1 MLIYKKILKEDMA
14 QFLELANKMIYE
26 RGLNETDFDR
36 TMFNFNIKNWLVDPS
51 ILCFGSWLG
60 ETLIGFSLLL
70 IDHPLHNKNK
80 RMNLEL
86 LYVLPEHRTIE
97 YYKELVGF
105 VYSKSKELKI
115 DILRTP
121 ITNFTLDQNEM
132 SMMMMRVGFKIADT
146 IYDLEIN

>member
-1 MLIYKKILKEDMA
+1 
-14 QFLELANKMIYE
+14 
-26 RGLNETDFDR
+26 
-36 TMFNFNIKNWLVDPS
+36 
-51 ILCFGSWLG
+51 
-60 ETLIGFSLLL
+60 
-70 IDHPLHNKNK
+70 
-80 RMNLEL
+80 
-86 LYVLPEHRTIE
+86 LPDYRTID

-132 SMMMMRVGFKIADT
+132 SMVMMGVGFKVADT

>member
-1 MLIYKKILKEDMA
+1 
-14 QFLELANKMIYE
+14 MI
-26 RGLNETDFDR
+26 
-36 TMFNFNIKNWLVDPS
+36 
-51 ILCFGSWLG
+51 
-60 ETLIGFSLLL
+60 
-70 IDHPLHNKNK
+70 
-80 RMNLEL
+80 LEL
-86 LYVLPEHRTIE
+86 LYVLPEHRTMD

-115 DILRTP
+115 DTLRTP